1 MVKRS
6 FYEDDEYIINKP
18 GTITAITP
26 ELAEQESIHGQA
38 TFINGMVIRST
49 PILEK
54 YANSIR
60 HYLHNKLSIWTA
72 ELNTQT
78 SAFKNELTTINSEI
92 NSLIYEPILPNLIYI
107 LTMTL
112 TGSIF
117 VRQRNIV
124 IRFITPIMFGGLS
137 LKYFMPNTFKAII
150 GKYDNVEKENLP
162 QLYEQRQEL
171 TKNLK
176 QLKNDMDQGLENAQV
191 GVYQAVH
198 DFRKLVKEK
207 WE

>member
-1 MVKRS
+1 
-6 FYEDDEYIINKP
+6 
-18 GTITAITP
+18 
-26 ELAEQESIHGQA
+26 
-38 TFINGMVIRST
+38 
-49 PILEK
+49 
-54 YANSIR
+54 
-60 HYLHNKLSIWTA
+60 
-72 ELNTQT
+72 
-78 SAFKNELTTINSEI
+78 
-92 NSLIYEPILPNLIYI
+92 
-107 LTMTL
+107 MTL